1 VIVKESID
9 NWNKGYFEDSFKYV
23 DGVEC
28 RPTRILKSDGS
39 LVATPSLIGKE
50 HESLNRCS

>member
-1 VIVKESID
+1 MIVKDSID
-9 NWNKGYFEDSFKYV
+9 NWNKWYFEDSFKYV

-28 RPTRILKSDGS
+28 WPTRIRKGDGS

-50 HESLNRCS
+50 HESMNRCS